1 MRLDSEREMS
11 GRPELVFPNLLPTF
25 FFLKLPLYFK
35 MVFICVLWKR
45 YMNRHEGILG
55 EAEEGIN
62 GVTGGFELPSV
73 GTRNPIPVLS
83 ICKSSIG
90 SFTG

>member
-1 MRLDSEREMS
+1 
-11 GRPELVFPNLLPTF
+11 
-25 FFLKLPLYFK
+25 
-35 MVFICVLWKR
+35 MVFICVLWKQ

-83 ICKSSIG
+83 LQEQYRLLADGPSLQPPSTPQG
-90 SFTG
+90 TASH